1 MMFAMHRL
9 LVTVLL
15 AAAALALP
23 PAASAADVLVAPDPA
38 AQQLTALDGTIVWV
52 SGAFGHQKLMQ
63 RTPDGVVAPVKGTR
77 EARWYRSIDLGH
89 DSDGALRLTYLRC
102 DTTSSCKALWND
114 LDGRRATFR
123 KLTLPKCAI
132 STAPSWWRTRIAY
145 GLDCKGSAANRR
157 RTGLYVKNGSRAPKR
172 LPLPKDAAKF
182 GVNKIESVDLR
193 ATRVAA
199 VAADIYEY
207 AFSESVNGTGMSS
220 FLAAA
225 SEGDSEESARGL
237 SLGSGGTLWALT
249 DAEHSDDPKQAIVF
263 RVVDDCLRLERMSTP
278 SDGAFAATDLAVDG
292 TTLYLLV
299 PGTGIV
305 THEFAPAATPSC

>member
-1 MMFAMHRL
+1 MHRL
-9 LVTVLL
+9 LPTPLL
-15 AAAALALP
+15 AAVALAL

-38 AQQLTALDGTIVWV
+38 AQRLTALDGTIVWV
-52 SGAFGHQKLMQ
+52 SGAFGHQTLMQ
-63 RTPDGVVAPVKGTR
+63 RTRDGVVAPVEGTR
-77 EARWYRSIDLGH
+77 EARSYRSIDLGH

-102 DTTSSCKALWND
+102 DTGSACKALWND

-132 STAPSWWRTRIAY
+132 STAPAWWRTRIAY
-145 GLDCKGSAANRR
+145 GLDCTGSAANRR
-157 RTGLYVKNGSRAPKR
+157 RTGLYVKSGSRAPRR
-172 LPLPKDAAKF
+172 LPLPRDAVRF
-182 GVNKIESVDLR
+182 GVNRIESVDLR

-225 SEGDSEESARGL
+225 SEGDSDEHARGL
-237 SLGSGGTLWALT
+237 ALGSGATQCDPRETL
-249 DAEHSDDPKQAIVF
+249 IF
-263 RVVDDCLRLERMSTP
+263 RLDGDCLRRERIATP
-278 SDGAFAATDLAVDG
+278 PDGDFAATDLAVDG

-305 THEFAPAATPSC
+305 THAFAPAATPSC

>member
-1 MMFAMHRL
+1 MRL
-9 LVTVLL
+9 LLTPLVV
-15 AAAALALP
+15 AAALALP
-23 PAASAADVLVAPDPA
+23 AVASAADVLVAPDPA

-63 RTPDGVVAPVKGTR
+63 RTPDGTVAPVKGTR
-77 EARWYRSIDLGH
+77 EARSYRSIDLGH

-123 KLTLPKCAI
+123 KLALPKCAI

-145 GLDCKGSAANRR
+145 GLDCTGSAANRR
-157 RTGLYVKNGSRAPKR
+157 RTGLYIRNGSHAPRR

-182 GVNKIESVDLR
+182 GVDRIESVDLR

-207 AFSESVNGTGMSS
+207 AFSESVDGTGMSS

-225 SEGDSEESARGL
+225 SEGDSDENARGL
-237 SLGSGGTLWALT
+237 ALGTGGMQWTLT
-249 DAEHSDDPKQAIVF
+249 DAEHAGDPRETLIF
-263 RVVDDCLRLERMSTP
+263 RLAGDCLRRERIATP
-278 SDGAFAATDLAVDG
+278 ADADFAATDLAVDG

-299 PGTGIV
+299 PGVGIL
-305 THEFAPAATPSC
+305 THAFVPDGTPSC